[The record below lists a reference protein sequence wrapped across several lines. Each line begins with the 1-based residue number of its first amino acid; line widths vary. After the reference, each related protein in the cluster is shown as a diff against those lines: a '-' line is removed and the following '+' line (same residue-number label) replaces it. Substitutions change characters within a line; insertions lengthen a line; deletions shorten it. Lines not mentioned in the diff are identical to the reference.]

1 MNIVGA
7 RLPTDYLRRS
17 TFATGQM
24 ASVFE
29 LRSQELFD
37 SPFPGQGVIRHV
49 EGDGQ
54 FHVIRKIH
62 QLSHPFK
69 QSSPNAGLCRK
80 FNFAALGAGLCL
92 STVHLLPTGHIVL
105 LWRPRM
111 HFYSVPHACFARCSA
126 QTDCAFRS
134 SRRNFDEKHPRLKR
148 LKPITEKRKRKLN
161 RT

>member
-7 RLPTDYLRRS
+7 RFPTDNLRRS
-17 TFATGQM
+17 TFTTGQM

-37 SPFPGQGVIRHV
+37 SPFPRQGVIRHV

-69 QSSPNAGLCRK
+69 QSSPNAGPCRK
-80 FNFAALGAGLCL
+80 FNFAALGARLCQSPVQSLPMGPYPGFVALGHGLPF
-92 STVHLLPTGHIVL
+92 STQHVFCHVL
-105 LWRPRM
+105 LAYRL
-111 HFYSVPHACFARCSA
+111 HFSA
-126 QTDCAFRS
+126 LLVAISTKNSLDS
-134 SRRNFDEKHPRLKR
+134 SD
-148 LKPITEKRKRKLN
+148 
-161 RT
+161 